1 MRKCVM
7 LLFAGALCLGLT
19 GCAAGLPPDQAADGS
34 RWDESWTTVGNVI
47 GVDAPENMALRGNN
61 EALAVNGMY
70 YAAWS
75 MGESEPYTNEDGED
89 VELYD
94 AQVHLLL
101 GRYQSGKEAE
111 NTLTQWKD
119 MASLQYVIGSAVE
132 ESHNGVD
139 FTIITYVFESESTP
153 YARGASAFG
162 VYGNCAVSAELTCR
176 EYFDGDAVQL
186 LTSFLDH
193 CHYAAP

>member
-1 MRKCVM
+1 MKTRVA
-7 LLFAGALCLGLT
+7 LLLVGALCLGLA
-19 GCAAGLPPDQAADGS
+19 GCTASLPPGKAADGS
-34 RWDESWTTVGNVI
+34 LWSESWTTVGNTI
-47 GVDAPENMALRGNN
+47 GVDAPEGMTLRGNN
-61 EALAVNGMY
+61 EALAGSGMY

-75 MGESEPYTNEDGED
+75 MGESEPYTNEDGEG

-101 GRYQSGKEAE
+101 GRYRSGQEAE
-111 NTLTQWKD
+111 NVLAQWLD
-119 MASLQYVIGSAVE
+119 RASLQYVIGASVE

-139 FTIITYVFESESTP
+139 FTVITYTFESEANP

-176 EYFDGDAVQL
+176 AHFDGDAAQL
-186 LTSFLDH
+186 LASFLDG